1 MAGNFEYYA
10 ELGLNAGSAINELS
24 RVSSTADTVTKN
36 LDAMG
41 KALDQVSKKGLR
53 QGDEKQLGDTLK
65 LYQQLAGAVQAYGK
79 SLQTINSTDLN
90 NGVRKTA
97 TSLDHMHK
105 ALTKMGTVDSAK
117 VKGLKDTLGLYK
129 QLADASAK
137 YASTMKLEADAIKAV
152 AAAEKT
158 RAATAASAANATT
171 RGGTDMW
178 GVSKEERDQ
187 RRMAQVVMQ
196 AEREMNA
203 EFARREETQ
212 RKARA
217 EAEKTAQAE
226 AARATQAEKSAA
238 ATTKAAA
245 SEEQQQQ
252 ALASTRYALYEVA
265 AAYTATAA
273 AALALPV
280 ASAQAAIEME
290 AQFAHVKRTTQA
302 AGAPLAA
309 LRNEFVDLSTE
320 IPVTFE
326 ELSRIGTLGAQMGI
340 AVRDLDEFTEVVAKF
355 AATTNVTAD
364 EAATYFGRIANMMS
378 DLDPSKYENFG
389 AAVSELGTASVST
402 EKEILAVAES
412 IATTAN
418 MAGFSSAE
426 VIGLSTAM
434 ASLRIRPEMA
444 RGAMQRVFA
453 KINVA
458 VGDGTEQLGHYA
470 RMLGMTEEAA
480 ADLWRNDPST
490 FFFGINDALS
500 KMEDNIAKSQFIR
513 EGLGFTNIRDV
524 EMLAR
529 LSNGIEVYADSLNL
543 AQDAYARGD
552 YLEKESGVIFE
563 TTAASLERLANAFKA
578 MLDSFGQTSLAP
590 IKGVAE
596 ALIGV
601 LNWVRDSS
609 PAFKSASTMLLLL
622 VGGFAAFK
630 AAIALTTASMLA
642 FQMIQRQLAPEG
654 RVTFATL
661 KAQAADTFPGMKAQI
676 DAASLALA
684 NFRTQLAGTPGV
696 MGKAAVAT
704 AGFGRALGAL
714 GWAGGIGLALTA
726 ASAVWGIAQAHESAA
741 EKAREHANA
750 FIERGGGM
758 ESLME
763 AMRKDAEEFASGA
776 QTEVFGRLNVQME
789 ATEPA
794 ARTAAQAL
802 TGTLIPAHEEQ
813 AAAVRD
819 TTDAYV
825 EGIGAIGKYTDE
837 WMRQGLA
844 DAIGDVLSG
853 DDVQALIETGF
864 DFNRLTT
871 LWQTQGR
878 DAAVA
883 YTREFAAR
891 YTEHFNSHNYA
902 ADQAA
907 AVEGALLRTASLAA
921 EKVGEQFVDMNSG
934 LESINSKMM
943 TANALGVNAFD
954 DLGEGAEGASDA
966 ISALDEELSGL
977 LDTMFRVIDAEAGV
991 FEAMESLGAGLAENG
1006 FDFNTWTEEGRANL
1020 ENFRGVLDAMLE
1032 DIIAQVETGAL
1043 NADEAASLFGQQYEQ
1058 LLGQLAS
1065 LGVDTSQF
1073 DYFREYID
1081 TLFSTP
1087 AVVEVDTTHAEQI
1100 MARAQERAE
1109 SLGAALS
1116 ALTGK
1121 GYAVA
1126 EKPSSTATSVAQRR
1140 RVNRPVVRPGATAP
1154 SPAMSAYA
1162 QALAASHAAAEQKRL
1177 ADEAE
1182 RAAKETE
1189 RQAKEQKRA
1198 ADEAKKLRDKI
1209 AEAKDEGRIF
1219 EEIIK
1224 GLGQAFKNTLHQ
1236 FNNFQASRDSVEQR
1250 LINMRQAAQD
1260 AADKVR
1266 DLREEHAKLRR
1277 EASEDRTDARQAE
1290 SFAAVARQYG
1300 DTERAI
1306 DYSEQA
1312 EKARASAKEKE
1323 RLASEAL
1330 KESRA
1335 LDANRNSL
1343 TGYSEQAIKNR
1354 GDVRALQQEMTD
1366 LIVAY
1371 AETGATTEEVT
1382 AFAEGLRR
1390 KFVDQLTQMGYNR
1403 DDVIKLSGVFIDL
1416 KEDIERVPREVRIKA
1431 EAEVAEAEAA
1441 LREVARGRTA
1451 TIEVVPKNDNFTLNG
1466 NLLAN
1471 DFIVG
1476 RQIKSPSLEVG
1487 RVTDYGNG
1495 ITSNWARRGGGLIPG
1510 PSNPRGRDNMLVVG
1524 PNGPEG
1530 TVGSG
1535 EFVIRKPAVDAIGL
1549 NALHAINSMS
1559 PGAAAMSSAPAVN
1572 ASRTGIQLVEILPH
1586 QISQIAQAV
1595 STVLA
1600 VDGKVLAGTTNAQN
1614 TNAARRGVK

>member
-10 ELGLNAGSAINELS
+10 ELGLNAGAAISELS

-53 QGDEKQLGDTLK
+53 QGDEKQLGETLK
-65 LYQQLAGAVQAYGK
+65 LYQQLAGAVSAYGR

-90 NGVRKTA
+90 NGVRKTS

-105 ALTKMGTVDSAK
+105 ALTNVGKKSVDNAEAVGK
-117 VKGLKDTLGLYK
+117 TLGLYK

-137 YASTMKLEADAIKAV
+137 YASTMKLEADAIRAV
-152 AAAEKT
+152 ASAEKT
-158 RAATAASAANATT
+158 RAQTAASAANAAT

-203 EFARREETQ
+203 EFARREEAQ

-217 EAEKTAQAE
+217 EMEQAAKAE
-226 AARATQAEKSAA
+226 ADKAA
-238 ATTKAAA
+238 ATDKAAA
-245 SEEQQQQ
+245 ATKSATEADEAQIQ

-280 ASAQAAIEME
+280 ASARVAIEME
-290 AQFAHVKRTTQA
+290 AQFAHVARTTQA
-302 AGAPLAA
+302 MAGPLEN
-309 LRNEFVDLSTE
+309 LRQQYMDISTE

-326 ELSRIGTLGAQMGI
+326 ELSKIGTLGAQMGI
-340 AVRDLDEFTEVVAKF
+340 ASQDLESFADTVAKF
-355 AATTNVTAD
+355 SATTNVSVE
-364 EAATYFGRIANMMS
+364 EASTYFGRLANMM
-378 DLDPSKYENFG
+378 DDIDESKYRNLG

-402 EKEILAVAES
+402 EREILAVAES

-418 MAGFSSAE
+418 MAGFTADE
-426 VIGLSTAM
+426 VVGLSTAM

-444 RGAMQRVFA
+444 RGAMQRIFA
-453 KINVA
+453 KINQA
-458 VGDGTEQLGHYA
+458 VGEGNETLAEYASLLGVSTQAAAALWRDDPSQFFMGVNKALSEMDDNVERSIFLREQL
-470 RMLGMTEEAA
+470 
-480 ADLWRNDPST
+480 
-490 FFFGINDALS
+490 
-500 KMEDNIAKSQFIR
+500 QV
-513 EGLGFTNIRDV
+513 TNIRDV
-524 EMLAR
+524 ELLAR
-529 LSNGIEVYADSLNL
+529 LSNGYDTYASSMSLAYDS
-543 AQDAYARGD
+543 YERGT
-552 YLEKESGVIFE
+552 YLEKEAGVIFE
-563 TTAASLERLANAFKA
+563 TTSASLTKMANAFKA
-578 MLDSFGQTSLAP
+578 LLDSFGESSLGP
-590 IKGVAE
+590 IKVVAD
-596 ALIGV
+596 LLTG
-601 LNWVRDSS
+601 LMNWVRGWN
-609 PAFKSASTMLLLL
+609 PAIKSAAS
-622 VGGFAAFK
+622 GFAAFVGVVASFK
-630 AAIALTTASMLA
+630 AAMALATASLLA
-642 FQMIQRQLAPEG
+642 FQMIQRQLRPEG
-654 RVTFATL
+654 KVTFGTL
-661 KAQAADTFPGMKAQI
+661 FTQAGRTFPFIRTQA
-676 DAASLALA
+676 DAASAALVR
-684 NFRTQLAGTPGV
+684 FRARMNDATGV
-696 MGKAAVAT
+696 MGKTAVA
-704 AGFGRALGAL
+704 ARGLGGAL
-714 GWAGGIGLALTA
+714 RSIGVGGWVGLAVTA
-726 ASAVWGIAQAHESAA
+726 ASALWGIAQAHEAAA
-741 EKAREHANA
+741 ESARAHGEMLA
-750 FIERGGGM
+750 
-758 ESLME
+758 E
-763 AMRKDAEEFASGA
+763 AMGGAAEITAALKRDAEELASGVQAEPIARLTTEVEA
-776 QTEVFGRLNVQME
+776 QTRAVQSSRTATTTYVHGFGEMEIGARRATSAIEEQTLAIGKHTDELIRQTLANYEPPGDIDMSAIAEAMERGFDPGIWLDRYYEGGVEAAEEYVRGFNRDNNAIQGWGDTQVKALEAYFSSAGEGLLQALISTEATAAVNNTIGEAFGLIEEGADAAAEEVGRLNEEFGGLVEGMFDFIDAEAAVYEGMQRLGE
-789 ATEPA
+789 SIDENGLSFDVATEAGRANMQAFQSYVEAMAKEIEQQVAAGAMSAEEGANEFANQYMVLLDQLAAMGVDTSEFDYFSEHINSLFSTPVQVGVDIQPA
-794 ARTAAQAL
+794 IDSLMALSEMAANVMGNIAANSGGLLGGMASWGQGVANRYRTRALPKLAQDKRTNRAVNAGIEL
-802 TGTLIPAHEEQ
+802 QQRQRNEQ
-813 AAAVRD
+813 AAAR
-819 TTDAYV
+819 
-825 EGIGAIGKYTDE
+825 
-837 WMRQGLA
+837 M
-844 DAIGDVLSG
+844 
-853 DDVQALIETGF
+853 QAIET
-864 DFNRLTT
+864 
-871 LWQTQGR
+871 
-878 DAAVA
+878 
-883 YTREFAAR
+883 AR
-891 YTEHFNSHNYA
+891 
-902 ADQAA
+902 
-907 AVEGALLRTASLAA
+907 
-921 EKVGEQFVDMNSG
+921 
-934 LESINSKMM
+934 
-943 TANALGVNAFD
+943 
-954 DLGEGAEGASDA
+954 
-966 ISALDEELSGL
+966 
-977 LDTMFRVIDAEAGV
+977 
-991 FEAMESLGAGLAENG
+991 
-1006 FDFNTWTEEGRANL
+1006 
-1020 ENFRGVLDAMLE
+1020 
-1032 DIIAQVETGAL
+1032 
-1043 NADEAASLFGQQYEQ
+1043 
-1058 LLGQLAS
+1058 
-1065 LGVDTSQF
+1065 
-1073 DYFREYID
+1073 
-1081 TLFSTP
+1081 
-1087 AVVEVDTTHAEQI
+1087 
-1100 MARAQERAE
+1100 
-1109 SLGAALS
+1109 
-1116 ALTGK
+1116 
-1121 GYAVA
+1121 
-1126 EKPSSTATSVAQRR
+1126 
-1140 RVNRPVVRPGATAP
+1140 
-1154 SPAMSAYA
+1154 
-1162 QALAASHAAAEQKRL
+1162 AAAEQKRL

-1182 RAAKETE
+1182 RAAKE
-1189 RQAKEQKRA
+1189 QKKA
-1198 ADEAKKLRDKI
+1198 ADETKKLREQI

-1224 GLGQAFKNTLHQ
+1224 GLGQAFKDTLHQ

-1312 EKARASAKEKE
+1312 EKARASAKEKD

-1366 LIVAY
+1366 LILAY

-1416 KEDIERVPREVRIKA
+1416 KGDIERIPREVRIKA

-1451 TIEVVPKNDNFTLNG
+1451 TIDIVPRQNELGING
-1466 NLLAN
+1466 NIKAN
-1471 DFIVG
+1471 DIILG
-1476 RQIKSPSLEVG
+1476 RQITSPSLEVG

-1549 NALHAINSMS
+1549 NALHALNSMS
-1559 PGAAAMSSAPAVN
+1559 PGGAAMSSAPVVN

-1595 STVLA
+1595 STVLD